1 MFHPLVK
8 PEEQHYSSNQIQRTP
23 LFTRT
28 LEIMNIAKSVRT
40 RANLR
45 ELLAYFRSEQ
55 KPFMNWFGTTD
66 EVQICNY
73 LNSINVVKRPP

>member
-8 PEEQHYSSNQIQRTP
+8 PNKQHYSSDQVERSQ
-23 LFTRT
+23 LLART

-45 ELLAYFRSEQ
+45 ELRNYFEA
-55 KPFMNWFGTTD
+55 
-66 EVQICNY
+66 E
-73 LNSINVVKRPP
+73 